1 MAIPLGRPHQEGRYL
16 EFGPV
21 AALYGGGQ
29 AAPETRGFSGRQ
41 IVKQRK
47 KKLGQSWMGRN

>member
-29 AAPETRGFSGRQ
+29 AAPETRGFSDRQ
-41 IVKQRK
+41 ATK